1 VNGKRQN
8 MAKNIPI
15 PTEINLHQKSRV
27 LEIIFDD
34 GEHFELTG
42 EYLRVYSPSAE
53 VRGHAPGEEVL
64 QVGKAD
70 VNIDKIEPVGNYAV
84 QLYFDDGH
92 DSGIYSWEWLY
103 QIGKNHDKLWQEY
116 LDKLE
121 KAGQKRA
128 PSSGS
133 LNS

>member
-1 VNGKRQN
+1 

-103 QIGKNHDKLWQEY
+103 QIGKNHDKWWQDY

-128 PSSGS
+128 PSSGN